1 MNIAIIGGG
10 GREHALEWKL
20 SQSSKVK
27 DIYTIPG
34 NGGTKNNVE
43 LDVNDFKNIK
53 EFCLNKNVELVVVGP
68 EVPLVEGIVDYF
80 EDTEIKVFGPDSKAS
95 ILESSKIWSKN
106 FMKNNNVSTA
116 DYWEFS
122 EDRDVTKIVKKLNG
136 NLVLKYDGLAGGKGV
151 FVCSSIQEAM
161 NNIQKLKN
169 RYGENIDYLIE
180 EKLVGKEVSIIG
192 IINGEDIQLLLPSQD
207 HKQIYDGDK
216 GPNTGGM
223 GAYCP
228 AKFINEKLM
237 KDINN
242 QIIIPTM
249 NGIKKE
255 NFNYKGV
262 IYFGL
267 MLTDDGPKLLE
278 YNVRFG
284 DPETEV
290 ILPSLKSDLLE
301 LILVCFNGK
310 LSTTKPEFYEKYFV
324 DVVLTSGGYPTEYK
338 KGYTIFGLNDL
349 SKDIIIFHAGTK
361 KDNGKIKTNG
371 GRVLNVVANGNNL
384 NSTIEKVYKECK
396 KISFKDIYY
405 RKDIGKR

>member
-1 MNIAIIGGG
+1 MNIAIIGSG

-20 SQSSKVK
+20 SQGSKVNN
-27 DIYTIPG
+27 IYTIPG

-53 EFCLNKNVELVVVGP
+53 EFCLKKNVELIVVGP
-68 EVPLVEGIVDYF
+68 EVPLVEGIIDYF
-80 EDTEIKVFGPDSKAS
+80 EDTEIKVFGPNSKAS
-95 ILESSKIWSKN
+95 ILESSKIWSKS
-106 FMKNNNVSTA
+106 FMKNNNVATA
-116 DYWEFS
+116 DFWEFS
-122 EDRDVTKIVKKLNG
+122 KGDNAIEIVEKLDG

-151 FVCSSIQEAM
+151 FVCNSIQEAM
-161 NNIQKLKN
+161 KNIQKLKN
-169 RYGENIDYLIE
+169 RYGKNIDYLIE
-180 EKLVGKEVSIIG
+180 EKLVGQEVSIIG
-192 IINGEDIQLLLPSQD
+192 ITDGKDIQLLLSSQD
-207 HKQIYDGDK
+207 HKQIYDGDR

-228 AKFINEKLM
+228 AKFINEKSM
-237 KDINN
+237 KDINSK
-242 QIIIPTM
+242 IINPTM

-262 IYFGL
+262 IYFGI

-301 LILVCFNGK
+301 LILACFNGN
-310 LSTTKPEFYEKYFV
+310 LSKTKPEFHKKYFV
-324 DVVLTSGGYPTEYK
+324 DVVLTSGGYPNKYE
-338 KGYTIFGLNDL
+338 KGFTISGLNDL
-349 SKDIIIFHAGTK
+349 SKDTIVFHAGTK
-361 KDNGKIKTNG
+361 KENGEIKTNG
-371 GRVLNVVANGNNL
+371 GRVLNVVVSGDDL
-384 NSTIEKVYKECK
+384 DSTIEKVYSEVTKVF
-396 KISFKDIYY
+396 FKDVYY